1 MLAELFTF
9 VAAADTCIVAIP
21 KDFDHSL
28 LIEHIRT
35 VYDFQQAF
43 WWRFRNN
50 RSVK

>member
-1 MLAELFTF
+1 MIMLAELFTF

-35 VYDFQQAF
+35 IYDFHKPF
-43 WWRFRNN
+43 GEGLEITE
-50 RSVK
+50 V